1 MAHVRKTIREYFGTQ
16 LTGLTTTGANAFESR
31 VYPMQSAKLPAILIY
46 TTSESSEEQAF
57 SSKRVQNRTLSVEV
71 EGFVRAI
78 SNFDDTLDQIAEEV
92 EEAILDDPTLGGL
105 AINTELESTTANYS
119 GDGEQPVGTI
129 RLTFEV
135 QYRTETGQPG
145 TAI

>member
-31 VYPMQSAKLPAILIY
+31 IYPMQSAKLPAILIY
-46 TTSESSEEQAF
+46 TTTESSEEQAF
-57 SSKRVQNRTLSVEV
+57 SSKRVQNRVLSVEV
-71 EGFVRAI
+71 QGFVRAI
-78 SNFDDTLDQIAEEV
+78 SNFDDTLDLIAKEV
-92 EEAILDDPTLGGL
+92 EVAILDDPTLGGL
-105 AINTELESTTANYS
+105 AINTELTSTQADYS

-129 RLTFEV
+129 RLTFDV
-135 QYRTETGQPG
+135 QYRTETGQPE

>member
-46 TTSESSEEQAF
+46 TTTESSEEQAF
-57 SSKRVQNRTLSVEV
+57 SSKRVQNRVLSVEV
-71 EGFVRAI
+71 QGFVRAI
-78 SNFDDTLDQIAEEV
+78 SNFDDTLDLIAKEV
-92 EEAILDDPTLGGL
+92 EVAILDDPTLGGL
-105 AINTELESTTANYS
+105 AINTELTSTQADYS

-129 RLTFEV
+129 RLTFDV
-135 QYRTETGQPG
+135 QYRTETGQPE

>member
-46 TTSESSEEQAF
+46 TTTESSEEQAF
-57 SSKRVQNRTLSVEV
+57 SSKRVQNRLLSVEV
-71 EGFVRAI
+71 QGFVRAI
-78 SNFDDTLDQIAEEV
+78 SNFDDTLDLIAKEV
-92 EEAILDDPTLGGL
+92 EVAILDDPTLGGL
-105 AINTELESTTANYS
+105 AINTELTSTQADYS
-119 GDGEQPVGTI
+119 GEGEQPVGTI
-129 RLTFEV
+129 RLTFDV
-135 QYRTETGQPG
+135 QYRTETGQPE

>member
-16 LTGLTTTGANAFESR
+16 LTGLTTTGANTFESR

-78 SNFDDTLDQIAEEV
+78 ANFDDTLDLIAEEV
-92 EEAILDDPTLGGL
+92 ETAILDDPTLGGL

>member
-46 TTSESSEEQAF
+46 TTTESSQEQAF
-57 SSKRVQNRTLSVEV
+57 SSKRVQNRLLSVEV
-71 EGFVRAI
+71 QGFVRAI
-78 SNFDDTLDQIAEEV
+78 SNFDDTLDLIAKEV
-92 EEAILDDPTLGGL
+92 EVAILDDPTLGGL
-105 AINTELESTTANYS
+105 AINTELTSTQADYS

-129 RLTFEV
+129 RLTFDV
-135 QYRTETGQPG
+135 QYRTETGQPE